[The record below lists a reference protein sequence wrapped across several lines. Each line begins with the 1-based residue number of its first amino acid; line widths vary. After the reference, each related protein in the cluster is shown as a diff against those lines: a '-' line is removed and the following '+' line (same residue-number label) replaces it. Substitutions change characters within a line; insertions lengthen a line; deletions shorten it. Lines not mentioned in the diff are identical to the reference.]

1 MAACKS
7 CIFWEPVSDNH
18 GKCRV
23 NPPRAELIPVQ
34 GVAGPSLNVVTF
46 YPETK
51 PDDWCGAGNPGAEQA
66 IPSSILKTD

>member
-1 MAACKS
+1 MCTCKN
-7 CIFWEPVSDNH
+7 CIFWNSISEHH
-18 GKCRV
+18 GKCRI

-51 PDDWCGAGNPGAEQA
+51 PDDWCGAGNPGIEQT
-66 IPSSILKTD
+66 IPSSLLTPD